1 MILPNEGGFMTSEQ
15 QDQVGF
21 KLPIEIQAEVRA
33 RFCDQRVSD
42 ERSESQGGE
51 GVSMA
56 SMDVDIAASILAAS
70 HRPPHS
76 TLSSSLFAVR
86 SSQVFAKPPKYVQVS
101 SLKYIA
107 GNRPKRNPHTDM
119 CTCVSVENGGNG
131 CDENCLNAMMFIEV
145 RVGEEQRGAKRLAD
159 KGRALGNNDLRRGL
173 ASLFAVVLFA
183 AVAFSSLT
191 PFARR
196 SASTRTAPL
205 GRSAGTAGSARSRWP
220 AAAPRGR
227 WARAGVSL
235 RWTMSSLETSLGNM
249 SARC

>member
-1 MILPNEGGFMTSEQ
+1 
-15 QDQVGF
+15 
-21 KLPIEIQAEVRA
+21 
-33 RFCDQRVSD
+33 
-42 ERSESQGGE
+42 
-51 GVSMA
+51 MA

-145 RVGEEQRGAKRLAD
+145 RVGEEQRGAKRQA
-159 KGRALGNNDLRRGL
+159 KRIT
-173 ASLFAVVLFA
+173 ASPEHFHG
-183 AVAFSSLT
+183 T
-191 PFARR
+191 P
-196 SASTRTAPL
+196 
-205 GRSAGTAGSARSRWP
+205 
-220 AAAPRGR
+220 
-227 WARAGVSL
+227 
-235 RWTMSSLETSLGNM
+235 MSPITLLLYATSLIPP
-249 SARC
+249 RYRF